1 MNVTKIKNVFVMP
14 LVLLIFVL
22 PGCRNITQAR
32 EPEQE
37 YLAAAMGFD
46 RGEDDLLEVTLEVI
60 VFSVGE
66 AENSIESRLFT
77 GTGHTVKEAVG
88 NLSGGVAKTVLFSH
102 CALLVLGENL
112 SAGQVD
118 EVFRFCTTERN
129 ISIST
134 VVATAPDAG
143 ELLSCESISTP
154 ITAYDITGVLQQ
166 KRRDW
171 GISLANRLHEV
182 EAGRLNTK
190 SFALPYFTVEKKDE
204 KNSYSLHGVRIYEN
218 DLPSLTL
225 DLTGS
230 AFYSLL
236 SGSFKSGS
244 FYFEA
249 DGTVYQPEVRHYS
262 SKVRTPAGT
271 NEIEINIRLIL
282 EKERY
287 SMTDTDALKTAL
299 EKAADDFFNTVTAAC
314 RTDVF
319 NIRKRAGLDDVPGEF
334 SNVKIRF
341 DVKERP
347 G

>member
-1 MNVTKIKNVFVMP
+1 MKKILILP
-14 LVLLIFVL
+14 LVLLILAL

-60 VFSVGE
+60 VFSVGA
-66 AENSIESRLFT
+66 AEDSIESSLFT

-88 NLSGGVAKTVLFSH
+88 NLTGGVAKTVLFSH
-102 CALLVLGENL
+102 CALLVLGESL
-112 SAGQVD
+112 SSGQVD
-118 EVFRFCTTERN
+118 EVFRFCAAERN

-134 VVATAPDAG
+134 AVAAAPNAG
-143 ELLSCESISTP
+143 ELLACESISTP

-171 GISLANRLHEV
+171 GIGLANRLHEV

-190 SFALPYFTVEKKDE
+190 SFALPYFTVEKKDD
-204 KNSYSLHGVRIYEN
+204 NSSYSLYGVRIYEN

-236 SGSFKSGS
+236 SGSFESGS

-249 DGTVYQPEVRHYS
+249 DGTVYQPEVRIYS
-262 SKVRTPAGT
+262 SKVRAPAGT
-271 NEIEINIRLIL
+271 NKIEINIRLIL

-299 EKAADDFFNTVTAAC
+299 ERAAAGFYNTVTAAC

-319 NIRKRAGLDDVPGEF
+319 NIGKRAGLDDVPEEF
-334 SNVKIRF
+334 SNVTIRF
-341 DVKERP
+341 DVKERS